1 MYSRSE
7 KNNRIQ
13 DLADEFKSHDCFYI
27 VDITGINVK
36 SNMNL
41 RRKCK
46 SNGVTFKVAKNS
58 LISLAMDGNIN
69 IKDVDKDKISNEC
82 LRNISGIL
90 FVNESYNKPG
100 KIVKEF
106 KKTDFDNIKLKC
118 AYVNGDVFYG
128 NEQLDHLSKLK
139 SKNELIGDIILALKS
154 GINSVVSGI
163 VDSKNKISGIV
174 EVLKKK
180 E

>member
-13 DLADEFKSHDCFYI
+13 DLAEDFKSHDCFYI

-36 SNMNL
+36 NNMSL

-58 LISLAMDGNIN
+58 LIN
-69 IKDVDKDKISNEC
+69 IKDVDKDRINNEC
-82 LRNISGIL
+82 LKNISAIL
-90 FVNESYNKPG
+90 FVNELYNKPG

-106 KKTDFDNIKLKC
+106 KKTDFENIKLKC
-118 AYVNGDVFYG
+118 AYINGDVFYG

-154 GINSVVSGI
+154 GINTVVSGI
-163 VDSKNKISGIV
+163 LDSKNKVSGIV
-174 EVLKKK
+174 EALKNK
-180 E
+180 